1 MNLLGLIVEY
11 NPFHNGHKYHLE
23 KSKEITNATHT
34 VAIMSGSFLQR
45 GEPALFDKYT
55 RAEMA
60 VKNGVDLVIELPTLY
75 ACQSAEIFSHGAVA
89 TLNSL
94 NCVNSLCFGSE
105 EGNIDILQ
113 TISEILVK
121 EPSDFKTTLKNFL
134 DEGIVFPVA
143 RSKALYE
150 YIKNNHLLEL
160 SEDEL
165 QQVLNSSNN
174 ILGIE
179 YIKSLIKLNSSIKP
193 YTITRIA
200 SKYNSTDIES
210 NICSATAIRNSLK
223 DNTDLKL
230 IENVVPLH
238 TFNEINHKINTNFNP
253 VFDYMFYDLLS
264 STIIRDVDNLTKYF
278 EVNEGIEN
286 KIYSNVFTSK
296 NLEELINSTKS
307 KRYTMTKIKRTLN
320 NILLGINR
328 DDVIKVKDLDRVP
341 YIRILAFNNKGREI
355 IKKIKTSSDI
365 EIITKFSKISHVD
378 DPIFDTLIK
387 YDLKSSNMYNLIYY
401 KNNRNLLKGPMDY
414 YLSPKYLPSEAALSI
429 KHL

>member
-387 YDLKSSNMYNLIYY
+387 
-401 KNNRNLLKGPMDY
+401 
-414 YLSPKYLPSEAALSI
+414 
-429 KHL
+429 

>member
-121 EPSDFKTTLKNFL
+121 EPSDFKITLKNFL

-414 YLSPKYLPSEAALSI
+414 YLSPKYLP
-429 KHL
+429 